1 MFEKS
6 LRNYIALFIVIS
18 CLWIAG
24 CSQTEPQDKNI
35 DIVKTVLEH
44 EFNVPNEEVTAI
56 LDNLDDFDDFNRYT
70 ADTFKP
76 HFTQRGYEKFTNTAF
91 ALMYHVAA
99 HKYDFQ
105 LTTTQIDVKQNEV
118 TPTNYNFTVYMD
130 YVKKDGESKKIEMP
144 GTAIF
149 REDGIEQIT
158 YKGSKDLMRDMI
170 EYRQQDTGAVD
181 SSAVVV
187 ESNHF
192 VITHRQY
199 MDYKESLMFIH
210 QMNEIPFILTDEEI
224 INRMIEREVLI
235 QYARNQQFVVT
246 KDEIEAYALQTKE
259 AVEQS
264 EMADIHKIHLD
275 LAKKLNVSLENYFT
289 HPKVLKEYEN
299 ILMTNQVI
307 DQLIDEGTLT
317 ETFTIANFAEELRKE
332 DRYSTSINQQALTEN
347 K

>member
-1 MFEKS
+1 M
-6 LRNYIALFIVIS
+6 ALLIVIN

-24 CSQTEPQDKNI
+24 CSPTEPKDKNI

-56 LDNLDDFDDFNRYT
+56 LDNLDDFDDFNRYA

-76 HFTQRGYEKFTNTAF
+76 YFTDNGYEKFVNTGF
-91 ALMYHVAA
+91 ALMYHTAA
-99 HKYDFQ
+99 HKSDFQ

-130 YVKKDGESKKIEMP
+130 YVKKDGESRKIEIP

-149 REDGIEQIT
+149 REDDIEQIT
-158 YKGSKDLMRDMI
+158 YKGSKDLMRNMF
-170 EYRQQDTGAVD
+170 EYEQQDIEAVY

-192 VITHRQY
+192 VITQKEY
-199 MDYKESLMFIH
+199 IDYKENLIFIH
-210 QMNEIPFILTDEEI
+210 QMNEIPFNLTDEEI
-224 INRMIEREVLI
+224 INQMIEREVLI
-235 QYARNQQFVVT
+235 QYAENQHIVVT
-246 KDEIEAYALQTKE
+246 KGEVEEYALQTKE

-264 EMADIHKIHLD
+264 EMPDMHKIHLK
-275 LAKKLNVSLENYFT
+275 LAEKLNVSLEDYFT
-289 HPKVLKEYEN
+289 HPEVLKEYEHQF
-299 ILMTNQVI
+299 M
-307 DQLIDEGTLT
+307 IDEVVNQLT
-317 ETFTIANFAEELRKE
+317 AEGKLTDTYTISSFVEELKKE
-332 DRYSTSINQQALTEN
+332 DRYAISINQNALEES